1 MTRKERLD
9 LLNKVDFGDIDGYGD
24 PNLDQYF
31 LDNDYWNRVVDNKTY
46 FVIGRKGT
54 GKSSIYRMIKE
65 QGLKK
70 GIWIEN
76 KDFGDFPF
84 EKLLQLDDQ
93 NFAKPNQY
101 QSIWENLILNIFFKD
116 YCREI
121 QPVRIL
127 KTSTIWILLIIL
139 KIV

>member
-54 GKSSIYRMIKE
+54 RKSSIYRMIKE

-101 QSIWENLILNIFFKD
+101 QSIAHRRHPYE
-116 YCREI
+116 
-121 QPVRIL
+121 
-127 KTSTIWILLIIL
+127 
-139 KIV
+139 